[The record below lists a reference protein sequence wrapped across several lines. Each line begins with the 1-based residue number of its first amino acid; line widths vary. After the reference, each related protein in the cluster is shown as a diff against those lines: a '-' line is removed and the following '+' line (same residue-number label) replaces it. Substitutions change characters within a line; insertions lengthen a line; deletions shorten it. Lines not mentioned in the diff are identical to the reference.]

1 MSHRGDLTARMV
13 ELPLLLAERPFTQ
26 AELAQHFGV
35 DRKTVKRAIDAVSL
49 HYPVEELSDGREAR
63 YCFSDGYR
71 FTPPTLTPSELATLV
86 LSQEAIAATQAPGS
100 PFAEHARRLLM
111 KVKNSLPPKLRDKLD
126 ALATVYGSAVV
137 PAKDFTAHAATI
149 DRLTDA
155 AILRH
160 KLRLT
165 YHSLTDGQIKER
177 VVEPY
182 CVYFDPDG
190 ATLKLIGYDYTR
202 RDITTFSVDRI
213 RKLEPTGEDFMRPPD
228 FELREYLAENCFNGI
243 HGAPV
248 NVTLRAYNK
257 TAQIFHERTF
267 HQSQRIVEHTIDGD
281 EATTTITM
289 RVASGRGLV
298 RFILSWAPDVEV
310 LEPRELREEVAD
322 VQRRALERSG
332 KSKLNAPPPA
342 SRA

>member
-13 ELPLLLAERPFTQ
+13 ELPLLLAERPYTQ

-49 HYPVEELSDGREAR
+49 HYPVEEHSDGREAR
-63 YCFSDGYR
+63 YCFSDGYK

-86 LSQEAIAATQAPGS
+86 LSQEAIAATHAPGS

-165 YHSLTDGQIKER
+165 YHSLTDGKIKER

-190 ATLKLIGYDYTR
+190 ATLKLIGYDHTR
-202 RDITTFSVDRI
+202 CDITTFSVDRI
-213 RKLEPTGEDFMRPPD
+213 RTLELKFT
-228 FELREYLAENCFNGI
+228 
-243 HGAPV
+243 
-248 NVTLRAYNK
+248 
-257 TAQIFHERTF
+257 
-267 HQSQRIVEHTIDGD
+267 
-281 EATTTITM
+281 
-289 RVASGRGLV
+289 
-298 RFILSWAPDVEV
+298 
-310 LEPRELREEVAD
+310 REEVKDGVTESEMFAVQQKFFNRVSRDLIIGLHEPENSPSINMVKCINELAFEQLGRFRLIDDESYREEFRFFVPRRNKDREMFEDLEKRVSELKQIYNSCYAD
-322 VQRRALERSG
+322 ARCALSLT
-332 KSKLNAPPPA
+332 SSA
-342 SRA
+342 